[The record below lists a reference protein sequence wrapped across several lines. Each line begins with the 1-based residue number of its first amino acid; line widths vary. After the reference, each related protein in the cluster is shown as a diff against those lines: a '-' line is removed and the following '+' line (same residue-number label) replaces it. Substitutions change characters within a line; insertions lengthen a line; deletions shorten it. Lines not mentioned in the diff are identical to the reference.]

1 MKIRTSYLPIRM
13 VIEHK
18 QPVTL
23 NVEIKN
29 TEETPRNFS
38 VVVSLPGRFG
48 FDRAGLEKE
57 KRERIREVHPG
68 EWGEARFRI
77 YPKIGLKP
85 GIYDIEVYVREHP
98 IGRFDKDIAVFKTT
112 APLRVISVND

>member
-18 QPVTL
+18 EPVTL
-23 NVEIKN
+23 NIEVKN
-29 TEETPRNFS
+29 TEETPRNYT
-38 VVVSLPGRFG
+38 VTVSLSGRFG

-57 KRERIREVHPG
+57 KRERIRELAPG
-68 EWGEARFRI
+68 EWGLAKFRI

-98 IGRFDKDIAVFKTT
+98 IGRFDKDIAIVKTT
-112 APLRVISVND
+112 APLRVISVGQ